1 MKEILNKRKIQIKM
15 ITTALGSCWSA
26 FYSLHIERA
35 RPNPRVKLSQG
46 RRKGTDRAGQ
56 RGGFCSDVDC
66 ASRAEERGI
75 GG

>member
-35 RPNPRVKLSQG
+35 RPNPRAKLSQG

-56 RGGFCSDVDC
+56 RGGFCSDEDC
-66 ASRAEERGI
+66 ASRAKDEGI